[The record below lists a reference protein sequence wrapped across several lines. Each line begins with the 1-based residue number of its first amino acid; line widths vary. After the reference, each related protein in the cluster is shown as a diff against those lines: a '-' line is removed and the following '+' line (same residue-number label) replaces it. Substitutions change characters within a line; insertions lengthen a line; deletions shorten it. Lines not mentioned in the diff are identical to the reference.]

1 MKKLSFLQKKSAQKE
16 LGPID
21 QQSLGYRLLECVPG
35 LLSWSIPVATFF
47 IIRYAT
53 PVFAIFM
60 LLYVCYWIAN
70 AADIVV
76 KASKGIQLM
85 DRIESTDWQAK
96 LSTEYPDWRDYY
108 YLTLIPYASESIN
121 VIRPTV
127 QAIADSDFPSER
139 KVLILSSEA
148 ALPAGRAI
156 AEELKREFEGKFA
169 DIYITEHV
177 LKPGELKGKASNENH
192 CGRLAYRLLVE
203 EKGIPADHILLS
215 SNDADMHIHP
225 SYPGYLLYTYLSD
238 GPDHDYHIY
247 EPVPAD
253 YNDFWGAG
261 FFTRMTVTSGVLWRL
276 TLQIR
281 NNTRCTVYAFYNM
294 SLKTLDAIGYWDPD
308 IIPEDER
315 TMFKALA
322 AFGSRFKVI
331 PLFTIV
337 KGTAIRG
344 EGLAGS
350 ALEQYTQ
357 QRRWAWGASEFAH
370 SVSVC
375 RRLPPEKRKAMYAPI
390 FNQVRGAVGWTLTP
404 IFIVFGGFIPGII
417 NPAFSLTAIGRFYNI
432 AIAVIMG
439 SSSVIAVWTIL
450 FDFRLSPKP
459 PEKRQKNFWA
469 RIGRLA
475 QWALSP
481 AVSLAFSSLPAF
493 DAQTRLLLNRRLS
506 YVESQKE

>member
-1 MKKLSFLQKKSAQKE
+1 MKHFDSRKKKSADKQ
-16 LGPID
+16 LGTID
-21 QQSLGYRLLECVPG
+21 QQSPGYRFLECLPAI
-35 LLSWSIPVATFF
+35 LSWTIPIATLF

-53 PVFAIFM
+53 SVFAVFM
-60 LLYVCYWIAN
+60 LVYVCYWIVN
-70 AADIVV
+70 AAAIIVL
-76 KASKGIQLM
+76 ASKGIKRM
-85 DRIESTDWQAK
+85 NTVESTDWQAK
-96 LSTEYPDWRDYY
+96 LSADYPDWHDYY

-127 QAIADSDFPSER
+127 QAIVDSDFPSER
-139 KVLILSSEA
+139 KILILSSEA

-156 AEELKREFEGKFA
+156 AQELKKEFEGKFGG
-169 DIYITEHV
+169 IYITEHV

-203 EKGIPADHILLS
+203 EQGIPADHILLS

-225 SYPGYLLYTYLSD
+225 TYPGYLLYSYLSD
-238 GPDHDYHIY
+238 GAEHDYHIY
-247 EPVPAD
+247 EPVPSD

-261 FFTRMTVTSGVLWRL
+261 FFTRMTVTSGVLWRF
-276 TLQIR
+276 TLQMR
-281 NNTRCTVYAFYNM
+281 ANERCTVYAFYNM

-315 TMFKALA
+315 TMFKAIA
-322 AFGSRFKVI
+322 AFGSRFKVV

-375 RRLPPEKRKAMYAPI
+375 RRLPPEKQKAMRIPI
-390 FNQVRGAVGWTLTP
+390 MNQIRGAIGWTLTP
-404 IFIVFGGFIPGII
+404 LYLVFGGFLPGII
-417 NPAFSLTAIGRFYNI
+417 NPAFSLTAMGRFYNI
-432 AIAVIMG
+432 AIAIIMG
-439 SSSVIAVWTIL
+439 CSSFLAIWTIL

-459 PEKRQKNFWA
+459 NEKRQKSFWA
-469 RIGRLA
+469 KLGRLA

-481 AVSLAFSSLPAF
+481 AVSLAFGSLPAF